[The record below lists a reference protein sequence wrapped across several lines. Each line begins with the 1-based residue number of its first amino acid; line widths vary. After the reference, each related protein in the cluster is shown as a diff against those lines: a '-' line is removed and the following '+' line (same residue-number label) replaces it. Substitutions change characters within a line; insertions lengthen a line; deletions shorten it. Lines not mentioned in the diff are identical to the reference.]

1 MWPITQTILIITSM
15 CSFVESAMERRKLLK
30 LSAGSIGAAGI
41 TGLAG
46 CIGGD
51 STGGGESNLPTERY
65 LMTDG
70 ELDIPV
76 FLSGAE
82 EGAWED
88 AGLNLKPELT
98 GYERY
103 SRWPSTDGI
112 NLGNVNQAIFNNVR
126 NEGEDIVLFGGDEFA
141 TNGVFVRPDSGIESP
156 ADLEGK
162 RVGVPFWNSGT
173 TQVTTALIQEE
184 YGIDIRE
191 DTDATA
197 AGPSTLWNLLTEQGD
212 LDAIIEFTLFTIKGM
227 ANPDTVDMI
236 FAPQEYWKERTG
248 FSPFVTT
255 FAANRSFIEESPEIP
270 LSFMQGWQNAIENF
284 RNNVD
289 EYMDRYGRFAGLE
302 TDAETEVVRENYQN
316 SEVTIAPEDWTED
329 RIENHFQL
337 YEIIEK
343 HGIIDEAPSRDGA
356 MTYAELQDM
365 A

>member
-1 MWPITQTILIITSM
+1 MN
-15 CSFVESAMERRKLLK
+15 RRQLLK
-30 LSAGSIGAAGI
+30 LSAGGIGTAGL

-46 CIGGD
+46 C
-51 STGGGESNLPTERY
+51 TGESGDQSGNADLPTEQY

-76 FLSGAE
+76 FLSGSE
-82 EGAWED
+82 NGAWED

-112 NLGNVNQAIFNNVR
+112 NMGNVNQAIFNNVR
-126 NEGEDIVLFGGDEFA
+126 NQGTDIVLFGGDEIA

-156 ADLEGK
+156 ADLEGA

-184 YGIDIRE
+184 YGLDVRE
-191 DTDATA
+191 DTEATE
-197 AGPSTLWNLLTEQGD
+197 AGPATLGNLLTEQED

-227 ANPDTVDMI
+227 ASPDTVDMI
-236 FAPQEYWKERTG
+236 FAPQDYWEERTG

-255 FAANRSFIEESPEIP
+255 FAAERSYLEENPGRAV
-270 LSFMQGWQNAIENF
+270 SFMEGWNNAITNF
-284 RNNVD
+284 RDNVD

-302 TDAETEVVRENYQN
+302 TDAEIDVVREKYSNN
-316 SEVTIAPEDWTED
+316 DVTIAPEDWGQE
-329 RIENHFQL
+329 RIDNHFEL

-343 HGIIDEAPSRDGA
+343 HGIIDDAPSEEGA
-356 MTYAELQDM
+356 MTYSELQDM
-365 A
+365 T

>member
-1 MWPITQTILIITSM
+1 
-15 CSFVESAMERRKLLK
+15 VESEIDRRRLLK
-30 LSAGSIGAAGI
+30 LSAGSIGGAGI

-46 CIGGD
+46 CISDDNSGD
-51 STGGGESNLPTERY
+51 GDGEPESLPTEQY

-82 EGAWED
+82 ESAWED
-88 AGLNLKPELT
+88 AGLDLKPELT

-126 NEGEDIVLFGGDEFA
+126 NEDEDILLFGGDEFA
-141 TNGVFVRPDSGIESP
+141 TNGVFVRPDSGIETP
-156 ADLEGK
+156 TDLEGK

-184 YGIDIRE
+184 YGIDVRE
-191 DTDATA
+191 DTDATE
-197 AGPSTLWNLLTEQGD
+197 AGPSTLWNLLTEQED

-236 FAPQEYWKERTG
+236 FAPQDYWEERTG

-255 FAANRSFIEESPEIP
+255 FAAHRSFIEENPEIP
-270 LSFMQGWQNAIENF
+270 LSFMQGWKNAIENF
-284 RNNVD
+284 RDNVD
-289 EYMDRYGRFAGLE
+289 DYMNRYGRFAGLE
-302 TDAETEVVRENYQN
+302 TDAETEVVREKYENN
-316 SEVTIAPEDWTED
+316 EVTIAPEDWTED
-329 RIENHFQL
+329 RIENHFEL
-337 YEIIEK
+337 YDIIEK

-356 MTYAELQDM
+356 ITYAELQDM